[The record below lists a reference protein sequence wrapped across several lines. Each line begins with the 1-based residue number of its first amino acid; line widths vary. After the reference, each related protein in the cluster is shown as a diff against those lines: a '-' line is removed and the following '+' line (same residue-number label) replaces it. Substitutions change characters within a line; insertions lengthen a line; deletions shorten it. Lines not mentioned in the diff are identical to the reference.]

1 MGDRQMIVFGI
12 IAIGRVSCIEL
23 TVRCSI
29 TAECGFR
36 FAVPMYL
43 STDIGARLCVCRIR
57 CQFIL
62 KVSTLPIA
70 FHRIGIRSWTN
81 GKVLTVRHNETH
93 CANVAVS
100 LRILTP
106 FRSIETEAIHR
117 HVCIAAKAICSSDR
131 EHRAVHRDTDGT
143 RCRPRQM
150 EMIFIKIS
158 EAPYFNLRRTHKE
171 LIGCARILGTADVDI
186 RKVGTIGTVLRA
198 QIDLIVRGT
207 SRRGRVSRIAAVDIP
222 AIEHAARDG
231 DRIACRRSA
240 LSCSAGTL
248 TTIDIR
254 IGAEMAAINY
264 DLIARCRY
272 RP

>member
-1 MGDRQMIVFGI
+1 
-12 IAIGRVSCIEL
+12 
-23 TVRCSI
+23 
-29 TAECGFR
+29 
-36 FAVPMYL
+36 MYL
-43 STDIGARLCVCRIR
+43 STDIGAILCGCPDCRIR
-57 CQFIL
+57 RQFIL

-70 FHRIGIRSWTN
+70 FHRIGIRSLTN

-93 CANVAVS
+93 FANVAVS
-100 LRILTP
+100 LLIVIP
-106 FRSIETEAIHR
+106 FRSIEMETIHR

-131 EHRAVHRDTDGT
+131 EHRAAHRDTDGT
-143 RCRPRQM
+143 RCRLRQM

-158 EAPYFNLRRTHKE
+158 ETPYFNPRRTHKE
-171 LIGCARILGTADVDI
+171 LIGCARILGTEDVDI

-198 QIDLIVRGT
+198 QIDLIARGA
-207 SRRGRVSRIAAVDIP
+207 SRRRARASRIAAVDIP

-231 DRIACRRSA
+231 DRIARRRSTF
-240 LSCSAGTL
+240 SCSAGTL

-254 IGAEMAAINY
+254 VRVEMAAIDD